1 METLLR
7 DLNNVENPSSTTVS
21 NIPSEEEQERLL
33 KFFQQLENLKSSD
46 PVEYEKLVQEIG
58 SALALQN
65 PAAVSRDSA
74 NPSFDNLKDEVQ
86 RLRSDGLLGEAW
98 REGLNLP
105 GDLTLDEKGVKK
117 KVGDSI
123 SFLDYFDLD
132 FLNSRKEL

>member
-86 RLRSDGLLGEAW
+86 RLRSDG
-98 REGLNLP
+98 
-105 GDLTLDEKGVKK
+105 
-117 KVGDSI
+117 
-123 SFLDYFDLD
+123 
-132 FLNSRKEL
+132 